1 MMPLENKASHGDFS
15 TEMAL
20 CCLLEEVVPDR
31 LASREYGVAR
41 HYVQKHEIRR
51 GRYIVLAQRLRN

>member
-1 MMPLENKASHGDFS
+1 MPLENKASHGDFS

-31 LASREYGVAR
+31 LASG
-41 HYVQKHEIRR
+41 EIRCSE
-51 GRYIVLAQRLRN
+51 ALRTETRNSTRQIYTY

>member
-1 MMPLENKASHGDFS
+1 MPLENKASHGDFS

-31 LASREYGVAR
+31 LASREIRCSEALRTETRNSTRQIYSSTT
-41 HYVQKHEIRR
+41 EIT
-51 GRYIVLAQRLRN
+51 